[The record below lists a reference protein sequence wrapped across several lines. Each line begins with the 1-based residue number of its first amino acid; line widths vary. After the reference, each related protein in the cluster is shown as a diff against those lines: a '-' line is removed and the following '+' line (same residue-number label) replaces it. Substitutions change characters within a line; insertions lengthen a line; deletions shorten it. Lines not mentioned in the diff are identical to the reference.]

1 MTIKINA
8 DWRIGADAH
17 QFIVL
22 KRRPNGTWR
31 SVAYFTDLMQVAM
44 WLVHQHIRAATMTA
58 IPVGFLEAVA
68 RIDDQLRQ
76 IEADL
81 APLKAITPGEV
92 AHAVRV
98 AGPGC
103 LGPSGG

>member
-8 DWRIGADAH
+8 DWRISADAH

-31 SVAYFTDLMQVAM
+31 SAAYFTDLMQAAM
-44 WLVHQHIRAATMTA
+44 WLVHQHVRAATMTKV
-58 IPVGFLEAVA
+58 PEGFLEAVA
-68 RIDDQLRQ
+68 RIDDHLRQ

-81 APLKAITPGEV
+81 APLKAIKPDK
-92 AHAVRV
+92 
-98 AGPGC
+98 AGRAA
-103 LGPSGG
+103 